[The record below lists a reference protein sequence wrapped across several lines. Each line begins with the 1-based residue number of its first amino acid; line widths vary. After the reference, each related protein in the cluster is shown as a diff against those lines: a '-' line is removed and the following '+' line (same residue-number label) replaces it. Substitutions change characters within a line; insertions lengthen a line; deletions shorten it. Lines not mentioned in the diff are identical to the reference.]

1 MRLVTTMAMKL
12 GVPLILAACAGPM
25 SPFGAKTLPPMVAS
39 SALIEA
45 SEQLTQAP
53 GRSIASVPAAGEGA
67 SIEFWPNYRM
77 HHASQ
82 NLSVT
87 IYDPL
92 GVTVGHELKF
102 LYGDEDVTALW
113 QRYAHKEFKDDGKTL
128 TLTMA
133 KIRFLAGLD
142 KRFVVAYRQNHNSAY
157 TIAKLQ
163 RPICPLYELAGIRN
177 PEAFAKSRHI
187 IGAIERESIKE
198 GINPNLLAGLVAQE
212 SGYNPRAVSIARAIG
227 LTQVTDAASEHVR
240 HKIENAVSFR
250 GIEQMSYPEIM
261 MRIYSGEINASN
273 EWRLNPKQSI
283 VGGLHYLN
291 FLREYWKSEN
301 SARQL
306 AEVFKEH
313 IPWEDIILASYN
325 SGPYRVKTSLQ
336 SHGKNW
342 IYHPKLKEARKYIS
356 KVRSYCHSFSQTNEV
371 AYER

>member
-1 MRLVTTMAMKL
+1 MKL
-12 GVPLILAACAGPM
+12 GLPLLLAACAGPM
-25 SPFGAKTLPPMVAS
+25 SPFGAKNLPPVVAD
-39 SALIEA
+39 AVLIEA
-45 SEQLTQAP
+45 SDQLAEISARTM
-53 GRSIASVPAAGEGA
+53 A
-67 SIEFWPNYRM
+67 SIPVKDEEASIKFWPNYRM
-77 HHASQ
+77 QHASH

-87 IYDPL
+87 IFDPK
-92 GVTVGHELKF
+92 GVTAGHELKF

-113 QRYAHKEFKDDGKTL
+113 QRYAHKEFKDEGKTL

-142 KRFVVAYRQNHNSAY
+142 KRFVVAYRQNHDSAY

-212 SGYNPRAVSIARAIG
+212 SGYNPQAVSIARAIG
-227 LTQVTDAASEHVR
+227 LTQVTDAAAEHVK
-240 HKIENAVSFR
+240 HKIENATSFR
-250 GIEQMSYPEIM
+250 GIERMSYPEIM
-261 MRIYSGEINASN
+261 MRIYSGEINATN

-283 VGGLHYLN
+283 AGGLHYLN

-301 SARQL
+301 SARHL
-306 AEVFKEH
+306 SEVFKGH
-313 IPWEDIILASYN
+313 VPWEDIILASYN

-356 KVRSYCHSFSQTNEV
+356 KVRSYCHSFSQSAEV